1 MSRVGRRS
9 ACELEYNNF
18 LIICQINNSTNV
30 EIYEEMISLC
40 PLNNEIIKD
49 KVANVTIGIL
59 YNHRVGRFQIC
70 HS

>member
-30 EIYEEMISLC
+30 EIYEEMISLFKGHGA
-40 PLNNEIIKD
+40 KD